1 MMVRISDI
9 FDRHDDDRREKKD
22 APSVPDINTDND
34 ADKGMPVVADAKEV
48 GDLYK
53 EISSLVKR
61 LYKTQLSEYP
71 DLEFSIK
78 SAINRIIDSV
88 SQGNSE
94 LLHLATSDYFISE
107 DYLYYHA
114 ANSCILSLLIGSAL
128 GYDKSKMTDL
138 GLAAMLHDIGMVK
151 YVDIV
156 NKKEVLTKEEY
167 NKVKEH
173 PIVTKEMLNKY
184 GITTVNI
191 VQAVQQEH
199 ERLDGTGY
207 PVGLKS
213 DNITEFA
220 QIVGLVDVYEA
231 MLHTRPYRSKHS
243 PLETIKL
250 VLNGKS
256 AFNSKIIK
264 IIIEK
269 IGIFPI
275 GTRVRL
281 NTKETGY
288 VIKNNP
294 RLPLRPLVE
303 IRYDSYGKELKQV
316 KNIDLSENT
325 MIAIEECLVNSKG

>member
-1 MMVRISDI
+1 MVRISDI
-9 FDRHDDDRREKKD
+9 FDRHDDERKKKKD
-22 APSVPDINTDND
+22 IPSVPDVNIDAG
-34 ADKGMPVVADAKEV
+34 ADKGIPATGGVSEA

-53 EISSLVKR
+53 EMASLIKR

-71 DLEFSIK
+71 DLELSIK
-78 SAINRIIDSV
+78 SIIGRIIDSLA
-88 SQGNSE
+88 QGNQE

-107 DYLYYHA
+107 EYLYYHA
-114 ANSCILSLLIGSAL
+114 ANSCIISLLVGSAL
-128 GYDKSKMTDL
+128 GYEKAKMMDL
-138 GLAAMLHDIGMVK
+138 GLAAMLHDIGIVK
-151 YVDIV
+151 YTDIV

-167 NKVKEH
+167 NKIKEH
-173 PIVTKEMLNKY
+173 PIVSKEMLNKF
-184 GITTVNI
+184 GITGINI

-207 PVGLKS
+207 PSGLKS
-213 DNITEFA
+213 DNVSEFA
-220 QIVGLVDVYEA
+220 QIIGLVDVYEA
-231 MLHTRPYRSKHS
+231 MLHIRPYRSKHS

-250 VLNGKS
+250 VLNDKS
-256 AFNSKIIK
+256 AFNSRVIK

-288 VIKNNP
+288 VIRNNG

-316 KNIDLSENT
+316 KNIDLAENT
-325 MIAIEECLVNSKG
+325 MICIEECLTNSKS